1 MAIERVIVALGGL
14 VGLAQIWQGI
24 WTGSVGVGSRIT
36 RENRPILFW
45 TLVAVAALI
54 VGIFFYFAA
63 FGEFS
68 Q

>member
-24 WTGSVGVGSRIT
+24 RTGSVGAGSRIT

-45 TLVAVAALI
+45 TLIAVAALI